1 MPLGE
6 IERRATEL
14 VLHSRIN
21 YAYRR
26 QQEYLQ
32 GRPDL
37 GRDQCGRA
45 AAAAGGLFFSRV
57 RPA

>member
-21 YAYRR
+21 YAT
-26 QQEYLQ
+26 
-32 GRPDL
+32 
-37 GRDQCGRA
+37 A
-45 AAAAGGLFFSRV
+45 ASRSI
-57 RPA
+57 